1 MYMVYVKSK
10 KMRSKKRR
18 VRKTKRIRGG
28 SSNATGAVQSNAAA
42 TANEA
47 GTNPVVANDGS
58 EPNLQDVDPKK
69 KAVDMLNILKSKLP
83 TVTEADLDEIITVL
97 KS

>member
-1 MYMVYVKSK
+1 MYMAYVKSK

-28 SSNATGAVQSNAAA
+28 LGPGANGNAVQSN
-42 TANEA
+42 ED
-47 GTNPVVANDGS
+47 GTNPLVANDGS

-97 KS
+97 ES